1 MYEFCCYFQSCVN
14 RIFKLL
20 QLPGLK
26 IVFSLENWRLILAV
40 GVFNFLAFSAF
51 AYSSDVSKTPPQLQI
66 ILFGLEVPLTVFVR
80 SFILKQGKVKS
91 FQPNIFNFFSHK
103 SKDNIVVSIFNVIVL
118 LSTAISLTLCVNSI
132 TSAKSDEYTVLVMC
146 TSFAVIFS
154 LVLTGIFKL
163 LQLPGLKIVFS
174 LENWRLILAVGVFN
188 FLAFSA
194 FAYSSDV
201 SKTPPQLQIILF
213 GLEVPLTVFVR
224 SFILKQG
231 KVKSFQ
237 PNIFNFFSHKSKV
250 QSFMYQ
256 RSLDP

>member
-1 MYEFCCYFQSCVN
+1 MKKNPLVSDLSTVEMDGSSEKT
-14 RIFKLL
+14 RILPHQVSTASQTANDSFKVDDYYDLFESTTRRRK
-20 QLPGLK
+20 GLG
-26 IVFSLENWRLILAV
+26 WW
-40 GVFNFLAFSAF
+40 G
-51 AYSSDVSKTPPQLQI
+51 
-66 ILFGLEVPLTVFVR
+66 G
-80 SFILKQGKVKS
+80 
-91 FQPNIFNFFSHK
+91 
-103 SKDNIVVSIFNVIVL
+103 NIVVSIFNVIIL

-146 TSFAVIFS
+146 TSFAVILS
-154 LVLTGIFKL
+154 LVFTGIFKL

-231 KVKSFQ
+231 NVKTFLTALLQ
-237 PNIFNFFSHKSKV
+237 IW
-250 QSFMYQ
+250 
-256 RSLDP
+256 